1 MSERPPVTLA
11 LVGAGN
17 RGQTYASWVARH
29 PDRARL
35 VAVAEPDAV
44 RRAAVATQHPGAAE
58 YESWQDLLVAG
69 TGVDAVIIATQDR
82 EHVAPAI
89 AFARAG
95 RHLLLEKPIAPTEQ
109 ECREV
114 VDAVTAF
121 GVRLAVCHV
130 LRYTPYTNLL
140 VDVLATG
147 VVGEIMSVEHLEPVG
162 WWHAAHSYV
171 RGPWRSEK
179 LASPMLL
186 AKSCHDLDWL
196 SYVTGRRVARVASF
210 GDLGHFR
217 PEKRPEGAADR
228 CLDCAIEPDCPYS
241 APKLYYP
248 VLREKGAVWP
258 VSAITDATDEAGLTE
273 ALRTGPYGRCV
284 YACDNDVVDHQVLAI
299 EFEGGATGTFTM
311 TAFTEQTH
319 RQTRIFGTHGRII
332 GDGERLSVL
341 DFRTGRTEVH
351 DAGTTGATNA
361 GDGHGGGDDGVMA
374 AFVESLATGDE
385 ALIRSGPAD
394 SLAGHLAVFA
404 AEHARHTGTV
414 VTVPAT

>member
-1 MSERPPVTLA
+1 MSERPVTLA

-29 PDRARL
+29 PGRARL
-35 VAVAEPDAV
+35 VAVAEPDPV
-44 RRAAVATQHPGAAE
+44 RRAAVATAHPGVAE
-58 YESWQDLLVAG
+58 YPSWQDLLVAG
-69 TGVDAVIIATQDR
+69 TGADAVIIATQDR

-95 RHLLLEKPIAPTEQ
+95 RHLLLEKPIAPTER
-109 ECREV
+109 ECWEV
-114 VDAVTAF
+114 IDAVTTF

-130 LRYTPYTNLL
+130 LRYTPYTDLL
-140 VDVLATG
+140 VDVLRTG

-217 PEKRPEGAADR
+217 PEKRPAGAADR
-228 CLDCAIEPDCPYS
+228 CLDCAVEPDCPYS

-319 RQTRIFGTHGRII
+319 RQTRIFGTHGRIV

-341 DFRTGRTEVH
+341 DFRTGTTEVH
-351 DAGTTGATNA
+351 EAGTTGSTNA

-374 AFVESLATGDE
+374 AFVNAIATGDDD
-385 ALIRSGPAD
+385 LIRSGPAD